1 MSAITEFFKSI
12 FSGQDKSADIY
23 PEPEIV
29 TFDDALEYYQFIINK
44 VVNDIVSG
52 FLEHKAKEHLLLE
65 LIDPVACND
74 VTLFLADKLEEQ
86 FDKYPVADTNIAISK
101 QKTSKPCTNRESC
114 ARVVNEQILH
124 VVGDKKVTKGDLCTV
139 LASHYIKIL
148 NLLGALLV
156 GISPEKNM
164 YIERFNALY
173 KLTTT
178 ELGDQ
183 AFEISICTP
192 TGRKTTKSRLLEENG
207 MRELIN
213 LYILDQLD
221 KIKTP
226 KDIQQYEADF
236 RELITKLNDSALLTK
251 KLYMPGETGPKPGAV
266 QPRNIH
272 NSPPTNIPQF
282 IQTAEPVPAPTP
294 DITKN
299 SSSSSSSVGTRDS
312 NRYVSYESSST
323 GKSSSSNRNTRG
335 IGSKNS
341 RSSNNPSSSSS
352 SRNNSSSSSS
362 SSSNNSS
369 SSSSSSNN
377 SSSSSSSL
385 SGGAPSYVSPDKQ
398 DSIFK
403 FLDFIRRYRQ
413 YLTPEVK
420 QYFNALINN
429 TFNGEPGYINQ
440 ICSVSGANNKPL
452 VIPVDDVRDNI
463 TLKDYM
469 ANFDTMKRNYFDNCN
484 LIIDFIKTDILE
496 TNQEGKKITYSLK
509 QISMEKLNTLQR
521 NCRSLLTDMY
531 IQCHADYTNGLRI
544 LNKYYSQQ
552 AMEKIKPQH
561 TNTPEY

>member
-1 MSAITEFFKSI
+1 MSVITEFFKSI
-12 FSGQDKSADIY
+12 FSGQSKSTEID
-23 PEPEIV
+23 PVRDIV
-29 TFDDALEYYQFIINK
+29 TFDDALEYNQFIINK

-86 FDKYPVADTNIAISK
+86 FDKYPVADTNIAVSK

-114 ARVVNEQILH
+114 SRTVNEQVLH
-124 VVGDKKVTKGDLCTV
+124 IVGDKKVTKGDLCTI

-156 GISPEKNM
+156 AISPEKNM

-173 KLTTT
+173 KLITTDY
-178 ELGDQ
+178 GDQ

-192 TGRKTTKSRLLEENG
+192 AGRKTTKSRLLEENG

-226 KDIQQYEADF
+226 EDIQQYENDF

-251 KLYMPGETGPKPGAV
+251 KLYMPNESKADTYIPRQRPVNTTAEQQTFSPGARSV
-266 QPRNIH
+266 TPANTLKTEPAKLSNTKLDTTS
-272 NSPPTNIPQF
+272 NSTSTVNNKYN
-282 IQTAEPVPAPTP
+282 TSDRYASYESSNAG
-294 DITKN
+294 N
-299 SSSSSSSVGTRDS
+299 SSSSR
-312 NRYVSYESSST
+312 E
-323 GKSSSSNRNTRG
+323 TRG

-341 RSSNNPSSSSS
+341 SSSNNPTSSSSS
-352 SRNNSSSSSS
+352 SYSSSSTDS
-362 SSSNNSS
+362 NSS
-369 SSSSSSNN
+369 A
-377 SSSSSSSL
+377 SSSSSL
-385 SGGAPSYVSPDKQ
+385 SGGASYVSPDKQ
-398 DSIFK
+398 DNIYK

-420 QYFNALINN
+420 KFFDALINN
-429 TFNGEPGYINQ
+429 SFNGEPGYINQ
-440 ICSVSGANNKPL
+440 ICSASGANNKPL
-452 VIPVDDVRDNI
+452 VIPVDDAQDNI
-463 TLKDYM
+463 TLKNYM

-509 QISMEKLNTLQR
+509 QMNMDTLNTLQR
-521 NCRSLLTDMY
+521 NCRALLTDMY
-531 IQCHADYTNGLRI
+531 IQCHSDYTTGLRI

-552 AMEKIKPQH
+552 AIEKITPKN

>member
-23 PEPEIV
+23 PAQEIV
-29 TFDDALEYYQFIINK
+29 TFDDALEYNQFIINK

-173 KLTTT
+173 KLVTT

-226 KDIQQYEADF
+226 EDIQQYEADF
-236 RELITKLNDSALLTK
+236 RDLITKLNDSALLTK
-251 KLYMPGETGPKPGAV
+251 KLYMPGESRDY
-266 QPRNIH
+266 QPRNIP

-282 IQTAEPVPAPTP
+282 IQTAEPVSTVPAPTP
-294 DITKN
+294 DITKK
-299 SSSSSSSVGTRDS
+299 SSSSSVGTRDS
-312 NRYVSYESSST
+312 NRYVSYESSSA

-341 RSSNNPSSSSS
+341 RSSNN
-352 SRNNSSSSSS
+352 SSSSS

-377 SSSSSSSL
+377 SASSSSSL
-385 SGGAPSYVSPDKQ
+385 SGGAQSYVSPDKQ
-398 DSIFK
+398 DSIYK

-452 VIPVDDVRDNI
+452 VIPVDDVQDNI

-509 QISMEKLNTLQR
+509 QISMETLKTLQR

-552 AMEKIKPQH
+552 AMEKIKPKN